1 MSTHIMSVPKKRGC
15 GMSRIEIKLE
25 SYLKE
30 HNCSKNSVCKACMM
44 QRTQLNNYCKNKIS
58 RVDLTIM
65 ARLCEFLDCDISD
78 LLEFKRDEEKGED

>member
-1 MSTHIMSVPKKRGC
+1 MG
-15 GMSRIEIKLE
+15 RIEIKLE

-30 HNCSKNSVCKACMM
+30 HNCSKNSVCKACLM

-65 ARLCEFLDCDISD
+65 ARLCEFLKCDISD
-78 LLEFKRDEEKGED
+78 LLEFKEGEEKGAVK